1 MITEDGSGESGRL
14 EGPWIYL
21 HGDFGDIRGETDYK
35 GTRVT
40 WSTGF
45 YWTWCGRND

>member
-14 EGPWIYL
+14 EGPWIHL
-21 HGDFGDIRGETDYK
+21 HGDFGDIKGEMDYK
-35 GTRVT
+35 GTRVN

-45 YWTWCGRND
+45 FWTWCGR